1 MKSINQNNEI
11 IGTYEIEENDEE
23 RGFYYMRFYE
33 RNKKQIK
40 IKDEMNIRFLSKY
53 SEDLF
58 FAKDI
63 NDNIKIY
70 KFKDKSFELY
80 QNFPSIITAC
90 GRRPLNG
97 ILEPSNKEE
106 EEEEKEEDNNS
117 KFQPNPTKEIKGMI
131 QLKNNYLIMYSD
143 YNIFVI
149 KNY

>member
-90 GRRPLNG
+90 EHRPLNG

-117 KFQPNPTKEIKGMI
+117 KFLPKPTKVIKGMI
-131 QLKNNYLIMYSD
+131 KLKNNNLIMYSD
-143 YNIFVI
+143 YNIFVV